1 MKTPSKIVITILG
14 VALVILTQL
23 NFLDSLSLEHT
34 EKGLKRALVTYG
46 VSRGLNGVI
55 SVAQGTEVA
64 IEPVGVGLT
73 FTPGQILDPIND
85 LIERFSWVVLISGT
99 SFGIQR
105 VLLEVT
111 AVDIFSMFVA
121 VITLIALVLLWI
133 KQTIP
138 VVVKQGM
145 YKFALVLLIVRFSV
159 PLIAIISENTYQYFL
174 EPRYEASSQEL
185 MLSTEKL
192 RDLNAETNQQTNPSV
207 KQEEKSLLDSAR
219 EFYRSAT
226 NKVNIQ
232 QHIDDFKNT
241 AETISEHAMN
251 LIVIFV
257 FQTILIPLVLI
268 WLIIQIVKW
277 VLFRCFLTQ

>member
-1 MKTPSKIVITILG
+1 MQYSSKIIITILG
-14 VALVILTQL
+14 LALVILTQL

-105 VLLEVT
+105 ILLEVT
-111 AVDIFSMFVA
+111 AVELFSIFVA
-121 VITLIALVLLWI
+121 VITVIALLLLWL
-133 KQTIP
+133 KQPISNL
-138 VVVKQGM
+138 VKQSV
-145 YKFALVLLIVRFSV
+145 YKFALILLIIRFSV
-159 PLIAIISENTYQYFL
+159 PLVAIASENVYQYFL

-185 MLSTEKL
+185 MLSTTKL
-192 RDLNAETNQQTNPSV
+192 QDLNAETNQQANPNAA
-207 KQEEKSLLDSAR
+207 QEDKSLLDSAR
-219 EFYRSAT
+219 DFYRSAT

-232 QHIDDFKNT
+232 QHIEDFKNA

-268 WLIIQIVKW
+268 WLIIQLIKW
-277 VLFRCFLTQ
+277 VLFRCFLSQ

>member
-1 MKTPSKIVITILG
+1 MKTPSKIIITILG

-105 VLLEVT
+105 ILLEVT
-111 AVDIFSMFVA
+111 AVDIFSIFVA
-121 VITLIALVLLWI
+121 VVTVIALVLLWLR
-133 KQTIP
+133 QTIP
-138 VVVKQGM
+138 IVVKQGI
-145 YKFALVLLIVRFSV
+145 YKFALILLIIRFSV
-159 PLIAIISENTYQYFL
+159 PLIAIISENTYRYFL

-185 MLSTEKL
+185 LLSKQKL
-192 RDLNAETNQQTNPSV
+192 RDINTQTSQQANPVVNQ
-207 KQEEKSLLDSAR
+207 EDKSLLDSAKD
-219 EFYRSAT
+219 FYRQAT

-232 QHIDDFKNT
+232 QHIDDFKNA

-257 FQTILIPLVLI
+257 FQTLLIPLALI
-268 WLIIQIVKW
+268 WLILQLVKW
-277 VLFRCFLTQ
+277 VLFRCFLPQ

>member
-34 EKGLKRALVTYG
+34 ETGLKRALVTYG

-111 AVDIFSMFVA
+111 AVEIFSIFVA
-121 VITLIALVLLWI
+121 VITLIALALLWI

-138 VVVKQGM
+138 VVVKQGV
-145 YKFALVLLIVRFSV
+145 YKFALVLLIIRFSV

-192 RDLNAETNQQTNPSV
+192 RDLNAETNKQASPSSE
-207 KQEEKSLLDSAR
+207 KADKSLLDSAR
-219 EFYRSAT
+219 DFYRSAT

-232 QHIDDFKNT
+232 QHIDDFKNA

-257 FQTILIPLVLI
+257 FQTILIPLALI
-268 WLIIQIVKW
+268 WIIIQLVKW
-277 VLFRCFLTQ
+277 VLFRGFLPQ